1 MAAVRATRDPRRA
14 FCKNAGDYLLKACEE
29 ENVQREVHPVLQLF
43 QTQDWGSAGSE
54 EDPKGLRM
62 ARADLAKYVSAVY
75 FASTYDSQVIA
86 AHFVLVRRLLT
97 RLDAPLTP
105 SLLYKLVPTSLQ
117 IAAKC
122 HSDFFYQN
130 KCMAKLA
137 SIPLA
142 EMNEMER
149 VFLVAIDFDAR
160 CSPED
165 YEVANEALSVH
176 QGVRCAEKAAEKTP
190 SAFAPSPPTVA
201 QQVLPRP
208 PQSPHRCARALG
220 MAGRL
225 SSHRARNPL
234 TAGGSI

>member
-1 MAAVRATRDPRRA
+1 MAAVKATRDPRRA
-14 FCKNAGDYLLKACEE
+14 FCKNAGDYLLRACEE
-29 ENVQREVHPVLQLF
+29 EGEAPQAAHPVLQLF
-43 QTQDWGSAGSE
+43 QTQDWGSAGSD

-97 RLDAPLTP
+97 KLEAPLTP

-117 IAAKC
+117 VAAKC

-149 VFLVAIDFDAR
+149 AFLVAIDFDAR

-165 YEVANEALSVH
+165 YDVANEALAAA
-176 QGVRCAEKAAEKTP
+176 QGVRCAEKAAEKTT
-190 SAFAPSPPTVA
+190 SVLVPSPPMGA
-201 QQVLPRP
+201 QQVPPRP
-208 PQSPHRCARALG
+208 PQSPPRCARGLG

-225 SSHRARNPL
+225 ASHRARNP
-234 TAGGSI
+234 